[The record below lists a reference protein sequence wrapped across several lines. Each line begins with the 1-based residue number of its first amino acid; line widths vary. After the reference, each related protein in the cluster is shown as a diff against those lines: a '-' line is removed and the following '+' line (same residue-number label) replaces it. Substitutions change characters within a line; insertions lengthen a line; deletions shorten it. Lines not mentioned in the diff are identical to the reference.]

1 MNHPK
6 LVLPDDVDRDSS
18 ETNAETDTEL
28 FPESVVHVVLSGEQY
43 RACIEQNF
51 DGEPEIRAVRDNLR
65 LAREREG
72 DPRLQEWFEEN
83 DLGFGRSVHVDVI
96 ETGHL
101 YGVRLPGE
109 REIYTDVPKPNS
121 SLADIAR
128 DLEE

>member
-6 LVLPDDVDRDSS
+6 LVLPDDVNTDA
-18 ETNAETDTEL
+18 NAETDTEL
-28 FPESVVHVVLSGEQY
+28 FPESVVHVVLSGQQY

-72 DPRLQEWFEEN
+72 DPRLQEWFEAS
-83 DLGFGRSVHVDVI
+83 DLGFGRSVHVDVV
-96 ETGHL
+96 EAGHL

-109 REIYTDVPKPNS
+109 RAIYTDVPKPNS

-128 DLEE
+128 DLDE

>member
-6 LVLPDDVDRDSS
+6 IVLPDDVDTDA
-18 ETNAETDTEL
+18 NTDTEL
-28 FPESVVHVVLSGEQY
+28 FPESAVHVVLSGEQY
-43 RACIEQNF
+43 HAYIERNF
-51 DGEPEIRAVRDNLR
+51 DGDPEIRAVRDNLR

-72 DPRLQEWFEEN
+72 ENRLQEWFEEN

-96 ETGHL
+96 ETNHL

-109 REIYTDVPKPNS
+109 RAIYTDVPKPNS
-121 SLADIAR
+121 SLTDIAR